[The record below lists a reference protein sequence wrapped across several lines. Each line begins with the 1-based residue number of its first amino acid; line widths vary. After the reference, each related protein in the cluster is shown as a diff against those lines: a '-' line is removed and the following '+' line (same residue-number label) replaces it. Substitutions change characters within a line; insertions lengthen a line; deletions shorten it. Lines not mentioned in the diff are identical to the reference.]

1 MDSFFKKAKIL
12 SQNLN
17 EWNRNS
23 KIMIIG
29 HRDGDGISATCVLL
43 QGLKK
48 LGFHKIIPY
57 ILLSPDLDILGSLLN
72 EQSPKY
78 VITCDI
84 GSEFTQILKENV
96 LDFIITDHHPNKSGI
111 YGQKQLNCIEFGL
124 DDETDASGSI
134 TAFVLLMHLFDG
146 SFWETEIGQ
155 VMLAYAISGAISDF
169 QFQKKIGIINEKI
182 LNMAEINGAVKVSKD
197 IFLFGRGLYP
207 VHIALNRSG
216 IPGFLDEH
224 FCYHIVARY
233 IKTKEEE
240 NGNGNWRRII
250 DLNTDEKQKLVDI
263 IINRISNVS
272 NKVDIMKFLKK
283 EVIGQTYDLE
293 ALRGW
298 DCTLTSDGRYSL
310 DPREILHKINYCCR
324 LGHWDL
330 ALNLLNNKKVD
341 INILNEV
348 EELHKLG
355 DQEVAEALEAYNNG
369 ILPIQSKY
377 EGRLVLIDFT
387 DYIFYDEV
395 GVVAGVIMKRNKD
408 IEIILSSC
416 QSDKDGNYKVSVRAR
431 EKIWEMIDSDMEF
444 ADAKKVY
451 EKTELETGADIKYG
465 GHRFAM
471 SGYMP
476 KKVIPTLF
484 KNMSN
489 YYKTL
494 I

>member
-1 MDSFFKKAKIL
+1 MSFFFKKAKIL
-12 SQNLN
+12 SERLN

-29 HRDGDGISATCVLL
+29 HRDGDGISATSVLI

-48 LGFHKIIPY
+48 LGFSKIIPY
-57 ILLSPDLDILGSLLN
+57 ILLSPDLDILTSLLK

-84 GSEFTQILKENV
+84 GAAFSPILKEHV
-96 LDFIITDHHPNKSGI
+96 LDYIITDHHPNKSKV
-111 YGQKQLNCIEFGL
+111 YGEKQLNCIEFGL

-134 TAFVLLMHLFDG
+134 TAFSLLMQLFDDL
-146 SFWETEIGQ
+146 FWETEIGK
-155 VMLAYAISGAISDF
+155 VMLAYAISGATSDF
-169 QFQKKIGIINEKI
+169 QFQKKIGTINKNI
-182 LNMAEINGAVKVSKD
+182 LNMAERSGAVKITKD
-197 IFLFGRGLYP
+197 ISLFGRGLYP

-216 IPGFLDEH
+216 IPGFSDVH
-224 FCYHIVARY
+224 FCYHIITKY
-233 IKTKEEE
+233 KIQTKEGEI
-240 NGNGNWRRII
+240 WRRII
-250 DLNTDEKQKLVDI
+250 DLNKDEKQKLVDI
-263 IINRISNVS
+263 IINRIFNVS
-272 NKVDIMKFLKK
+272 DKVDIMKFLKK
-283 EVIGQTYDLE
+283 EVIGQVYDLE

-298 DCTLTSDGRYSL
+298 DCTLISDGRFSL

-330 ALNLLNNKKVD
+330 ALTLLNEKKVA
-341 INILNEV
+341 IEVLNEI

-355 DQEVAEALEAYNNG
+355 DREVAEALEAYSKG
-369 ILPIQSKY
+369 ILPVKTQYDGKV
-377 EGRLVLIDFT
+377 VLIDFT

-395 GVVAGVIMKRNKD
+395 GVVAGVIMKLNKG

-431 EKIWEMIDSDMEF
+431 EKIWEMIDPDIDF

-451 EKTELETGADIKYG
+451 EKTKLESGANIKYG

-476 KKVIPTLF
+476 KEVIPILF
-484 KNMSN
+484 KNMTD
-489 YYKTL
+489 YYKSL
-494 I
+494 M